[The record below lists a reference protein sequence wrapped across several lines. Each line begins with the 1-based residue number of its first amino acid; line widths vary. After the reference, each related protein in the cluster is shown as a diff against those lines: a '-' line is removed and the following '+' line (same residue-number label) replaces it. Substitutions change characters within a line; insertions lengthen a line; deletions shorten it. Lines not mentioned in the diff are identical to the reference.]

1 MKVLR
6 RSPRQLLL
14 AALLAASALSCA
26 LPREVSSLLRMSLR
40 WALDPL
46 GDAGMYARVAVSDAM
61 TDLHHR
67 ASDSLESDL
76 PVAEARALRDENARL
91 RRAMEELRRK
101 YAVHRRRQ
109 LEARRLYGQLGID
122 RLQWDLIAG
131 RVVGIDSIPYGQS
144 RAVNAGSSRGVV
156 SGSKATTRTV
166 LTDRLKALLPGPLAA
181 ITTEALVGEV
191 VETWRFGARMRLITD
206 PGFQVNALVKRVVDP
221 DNPRRI
227 VILERGNAQ
236 ERPLGPDDPR
246 VDVLVAGDGTG
257 GLIARDVPEI
267 HRIRAGDLVFLK
279 ETDRFLPARIGIGR
293 VSEVKTQP
301 RNPRFAVLRIEPFA
315 DLTSLREVYIVVPT
329 LSGRSMGDE

>member
-14 AALLAASALSCA
+14 AALLAASVLSCA

-46 GDAGMYARVAVSDAM
+46 GDAGMYAQVAVSDAM
-61 TDLHHR
+61 AGLQRR
-67 ASDSLESDL
+67 ASESVESDL
-76 PVAEARALRDENARL
+76 PVAEARKLREENARL

-101 YAVHRRRQ
+101 YAAYRRRQ
-109 LEARRLYGQLGID
+109 AEGRRLYGQLGID
-122 RLQWDLIAG
+122 RLQWDLVAG
-131 RVVGIDSIPYGQS
+131 RVVGIDSLPYGQS
-144 RAVNAGSSRGVV
+144 RSVNAGTSRGV
-156 SGSKATTRTV
+156 GPGAKATTRTV

-181 ITTEALVGEV
+181 ISAEALVGEV

-221 DNPRRI
+221 DDPRRI

-236 ERPLGPDDPR
+236 ERPLRPDDPR
-246 VDVLVAGDGTG
+246 VDVLVVGDGAG

-267 HRIRAGDLVFLK
+267 HRIRPGDLVFLK

-293 VSEVKTQP
+293 VVEVKTQP
-301 RNPRFAVLRIEPFA
+301 RNPRFVVLRIEPFA
-315 DLTSLREVYIVVPT
+315 ELASLRDVYIVVPT
-329 LSGRSMGDE
+329 LSRRPMGDE